1 MAKVAAWLMVFLFF
15 WEHYSSVVCLSEFTR
30 DDFPADFV
38 FGAGTSAFQY
48 EGAWAEDGKSPSIW
62 DTFTHEGWVGGRTA
76 DMASDGYHK
85 YKGDIKLMSDT
96 GLEAYRLS
104 ISWPRLLPN
113 GRGAVNPKGLM
124 YYNNVIDELI
134 KHGIQPHV
142 TLHHL
147 DVPQVL
153 QDEYGGWL
161 SPKIIDD
168 FKELADVCFKE
179 FGDRVSYW
187 TTMNEPNINS
197 LASFDYGF
205 FPPRRCS
212 HPYGANCSGGNSAVE
227 PYITVHNYILAHSAA
242 AELYRKKY
250 QTIQKGQIGIN
261 IYTIWFTPLTNST
274 EDAMATKRALD
285 FILGWILNP
294 ILFGEYP
301 DSMKKNAGSRLP
313 FFSYLESQR
322 VKGSCDFIGINY
334 YFALYVADD
343 PVIDKIGPRDSSS
356 DMFAKFTAY
365 KNVPPVSRIL
375 PPTALI
381 NDFES
386 LWKLLNYL
394 KKTYRNPPIFVH
406 ENGYGFGVIDTMNDV
421 GRTYFLSG
429 FIRSVLDSIRNGVD
443 VRGYF
448 IWTFVDA
455 FELLSGYS
463 TRFGLYHVN
472 FEGSGHER
480 TPKFSAYWYH
490 NFLKNGTSIKI
501 ENNGKQ
507 WESARSE

>member
-1 MAKVAAWLMVFLFF
+1 MFF
-15 WEHYSSVVCLSEFTR
+15 
-30 DDFPADFV
+30 
-38 FGAGTSAFQY
+38 
-48 EGAWAEDGKSPSIW
+48 PSQ
-62 DTFTHEGWVGGRTA
+62 
-76 DMASDGYHK
+76 
-85 YKGDIKLMSDT
+85 GDIKLMSDT

-113 GRGAVNPKGLM
+113 GRGVVNPKGLK

-147 DVPQVL
+147 DIPQVL

-161 SPKIIDD
+161 RTKIIDD
-168 FKELADVCFKE
+168 FQELADVCFKE

-212 HPYGANCSGGNSAVE
+212 HPYGANCSGGNSTIE

-261 IYTIWFTPLTNST
+261 IYSIWFTPLTNST

-294 ILFGEYP
+294 ILFGEYL

-313 FFSYLESQR
+313 SFTYFESER
-322 VKGSCDFIGINY
+322 VKGSDDFIGINY

-343 PVIDKIGPRDSSS
+343 PVIDKTIPRDSSS
-356 DMFAKFTAY
+356 DKFAKFTAY
-365 KNVPPVSRIL
+365 KNVPPVS
-375 PPTALI
+375 
-381 NDFES
+381 
-386 LWKLLNYL
+386 
-394 KKTYRNPPIFVH
+394 
-406 ENGYGFGVIDTMNDV
+406 YGLGVVDTMNDV

-429 FIRSVLDSIRNGVD
+429 FIRSVLDSIRDGVD

-472 FEGSGHER
+472 FEDSGHER

-490 NFLKNGTSIKI
+490 NFLKNGSSIKI
-501 ENNGKQ
+501 ENNSKQ
-507 WESARSE
+507 WEHAPSE